1 MASVKDRGI
10 KHSQYQAVVRLR
22 RSRCVE
28 HSAGAELKKV
38 SPILYV
44 VIYITIARTRLTF
57 FALKKGRVPAE
68 GRTSRNLD
76 TLSAFFQAEV
86 IAND

>member
-1 MASVKDRGI
+1 MASVKGRGI
-10 KHSQYQAVVRLR
+10 KHSQYQAVVCLR
-22 RSRCVE
+22 RSRCVV
-28 HSAGAELKKV
+28 SLAGAELKKV

-57 FALKKGRVPAE
+57 FALKNERVPAE
-68 GRTSRNLD
+68 GSTRRNLD
-76 TLSAFFQAEV
+76 TLSAFFQSEV